1 MSRATLRAG
10 GWGKRLP
17 IGPGPGQRHGPV
29 SCRVTSRGGFAAVT
43 AAAQAERLVAVADL
57 GEGLSRLRLADAC
70 ALAAM
75 RASLK
80 QHGQLSAV
88 RAFERDGAVE
98 IFDGFK
104 RLRAARGLGLRDLR
118 AVVTDLG
125 AVDAT
130 VQMRELHAGRGL
142 TALEEAWIVRA
153 LHREHHVT
161 QGAIAALLRCHKS
174 WVCRRLML
182 VEALDSSVQADVRL
196 GLLAPRAAI
205 LVGALPRGNQ
215 PAVSAVVI
223 RRGLTVRQTALL
235 VRELA
240 DDSGPG
246 HEAVLARWR
255 DGGRPARRGR
265 PRTARS
271 IAETIALDVATLR
284 RSAGRLQACLA
295 GMPLDALGPAA
306 DVVGPDL
313 SNLHGVLGGLMKTIT
328 AVTERASR
336 A

>member
-1 MSRATLRAG
+1 
-10 GWGKRLP
+10 
-17 IGPGPGQRHGPV
+17 
-29 SCRVTSRGGFAAVT
+29 VT
-43 AAAQAERLVAVADL
+43 AAVHAQRLVAVADL
-57 GEGLSRLRLADAC
+57 GEGLSRLRLADAS

-80 QHGQLSAV
+80 QHGQLSPV

-104 RLRAARGLGLRDLR
+104 RLRAARALGLRDLH
-118 AVVTDLG
+118 AVVA
-125 AVDAT
+125 AVDAVEAT

-153 LHREHHVT
+153 LHRDHHVT

-215 PAVSAVVI
+215 PSASAVVI
-223 RRGLTVRQTALL
+223 RRGLTVRQTAVL
-235 VRELA
+235 VREVA
-240 DDSGPG
+240 DAPESGREP
-246 HEAVLARWR
+246 VLARWR
-255 DGGRPARRGR
+255 DGRQPERRSSL
-265 PRTARS
+265 RTARS
-271 IAETIALDVATLR
+271 VAETIALDAATIR
-284 RSAGRLQACLA
+284 RSAGRLQACLTA
-295 GMPLDALGPAA
+295 TPLAALGPAA
-306 DVVGPDL
+306 DVVGKGLGDL
-313 SNLHGVLGGLMKTIT
+313 QGVLGGLMKTIAG
-328 AVTERASR
+328 AVERASVS
-336 A
+336 

>member
-1 MSRATLRAG
+1 
-10 GWGKRLP
+10 
-17 IGPGPGQRHGPV
+17 
-29 SCRVTSRGGFAAVT
+29 VT
-43 AAAQAERLVAVADL
+43 AAAHAECLVAVADL
-57 GEGLSRLRLADAC
+57 GEGLSPLRLGDAS

-80 QHGQLSAV
+80 QHGQLSPV

-104 RLRAARGLGLRDLR
+104 RLRAARALGFRDLR
-118 AVVTDLG
+118 AVVSDLD
-125 AVDAT
+125 VVEAT

-153 LHREHHVT
+153 LHRDHRMT
-161 QGAIAALLRCHKS
+161 QGAIGALLRCHKS

-215 PAVSAVVI
+215 SPACAVVI
-223 RRGLTVRQTALL
+223 RRGLTVRQTATF

-240 DDSGPG
+240 DASEPARG
-246 HEAVLARWR
+246 AVLARWR
-255 DGGRPARRGR
+255 QGRPSERRAGACI
-265 PRTARS
+265 ARS
-271 IAETIALDVATLR
+271 VAETLALDVTTIR

-295 GMPLDALGPAA
+295 DMPLAALGPAA
-306 DVVGPDL
+306 DAVGR
-313 SNLHGVLGGLMKTIT
+313 GLGELQGILDSLTKTIAAAIQT
-328 AVTERASR
+328 ASVA
-336 A
+336 

>member
-1 MSRATLRAG
+1 
-10 GWGKRLP
+10 
-17 IGPGPGQRHGPV
+17 
-29 SCRVTSRGGFAAVT
+29 VT
-43 AAAQAERLVAVADL
+43 AAAHAERLVAVADL
-57 GEGLSRLRLADAC
+57 GEGLSRLRLADAS

-80 QHGQLSAV
+80 QHGQLSPV

-104 RLRAARGLGLRDLR
+104 RLRAARALGLRDLH
-118 AVVTDLG
+118 AVVT
-125 AVDAT
+125 AVDAVEAT

-153 LHREHHVT
+153 LHRDHHVT

-215 PAVSAVVI
+215 PSASAVVI
-223 RRGLTVRQTALL
+223 RRGLTVRQTAVF
-235 VRELA
+235 VREVA
-240 DDSGPG
+240 DAPEAGR
-246 HEAVLARWR
+246 EAVLARWR
-255 DGGRPARRGR
+255 DGRRPERRGS

-271 IAETIALDVATLR
+271 VAETIALDAATIR

-295 GMPLDALGPAA
+295 ATPLAAMGPAA
-306 DVVGPDL
+306 DVVGHGLGDL
-313 SNLHGVLGGLMKTIT
+313 QGVLGGLMKTI
-328 AVTERASR
+328 AGAIERASMS
-336 A
+336 